1 MARKTIKADLS
12 VKGLQQLQ
20 KELEKYKNDI
30 VYKTQIFAE
39 KLSERGVEIARVK
52 ISTYDAIFTGELI
65 QSIHNEYKESEK
77 YGATFIVVT
86 DSEHA
91 AFVEFGTGQ
100 YGIDVPYPYP
110 LPQGVTWDYAV
121 GKTIKKNSVT
131 GRYFWFYPGTDGKWH
146 YTEGMPARPFMF
158 ETSMELMQV
167 VTQVA
172 REVFG

>member
-1 MARKTIKADLS
+1 MRRLKADLS
-12 VKGLQQLQ
+12 VKGLRQLQ
-20 KELEKYKNDI
+20 KDLDRYKNDVI
-30 VYKTQIFAE
+30 YKTKLFAE
-39 KLSERGVEIARVK
+39 RLSERGVEIARVK
-52 ISTYDAIFTGELI
+52 VAQYDAIFTGDLI
-65 QSIHNEYKESEK
+65 QSIHNEYKESNK

-100 YGIDVPYPYP
+100 YGIDFPYPYP

-121 GKTIKKNSVT
+121 GKTIRKNSAT

-158 ETSMELMQV
+158 ETSMELMQI

-172 REVFG
+172 KEVFG